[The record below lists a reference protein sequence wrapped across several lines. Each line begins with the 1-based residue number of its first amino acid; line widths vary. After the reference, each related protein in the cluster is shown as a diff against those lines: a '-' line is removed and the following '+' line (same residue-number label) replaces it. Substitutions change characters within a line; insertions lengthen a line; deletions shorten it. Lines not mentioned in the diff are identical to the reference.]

1 MVYQEL
7 RKTTVEPPKD
17 TVEPME
23 RARRALVAGLPFEFG
38 QEARHYVLVIDEI
51 NRANIA
57 RVFGELI
64 TLLEPDKRLGSP
76 NEVRVQLPASKE
88 SFGVPPNLHIIGTMN
103 TADRSIALIDVAL
116 RRRFDFEEMMPDP
129 DVLEKTLADAGVEE
143 SLRTLVLAVFTRLN
157 ERLRFL
163 YDREHQIGHAFFLG
177 VRSLEDLRKVFATKV
192 IPLLQEYFFGQWD
205 KVAIALGYP
214 IDADGTPNQ
223 VRGTQ
228 HATGTFLTTQK
239 LDEKTVLGFDH
250 DEYFDQIA
258 WDVHPA
264 FRPRGK
270 ADDAWL
276 TQAFDELHK
285 RGAAG

>member
-1 MVYQEL
+1 
-7 RKTTVEPPKD
+7 
-17 TVEPME
+17 
-23 RARRALVAGLPFEFG
+23 
-38 QEARHYVLVIDEI
+38 
-51 NRANIA
+51 
-57 RVFGELI
+57 
-64 TLLEPDKRLGSP
+64 
-76 NEVRVQLPASKE
+76 
-88 SFGVPPNLHIIGTMN
+88 VPPNLHIIGTMN

-129 DVLEKTLADAGVEE
+129 DVLEKTLADAGVAE